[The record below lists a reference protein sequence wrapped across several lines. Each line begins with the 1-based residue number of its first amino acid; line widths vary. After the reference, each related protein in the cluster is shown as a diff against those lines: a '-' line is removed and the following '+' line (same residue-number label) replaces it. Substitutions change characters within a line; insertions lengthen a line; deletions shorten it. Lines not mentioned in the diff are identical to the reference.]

1 VQEGCRRSGLPPH
14 GSTGLFLPRTGR
26 CVAATTRLSV
36 SGEGLVGEGHASIK
50 RSAGASQRRILYK
63 QADAWGDPGRSAL
76 SDERLIANCVGSVYY
91 SVRAHF
97 EDEHPSPYFLSAVMR
112 EDVMRTENGVSRLT
126 LHASLLTHS
135 TSTVRICADG

>member
-50 RSAGASQRRILYK
+50 RSAGASQRR
-63 QADAWGDPGRSAL
+63 
-76 SDERLIANCVGSVYY
+76 
-91 SVRAHF
+91 
-97 EDEHPSPYFLSAVMR
+97 
-112 EDVMRTENGVSRLT
+112 T
-126 LHASLLTHS
+126 LFK
-135 TSTVRICADG
+135 